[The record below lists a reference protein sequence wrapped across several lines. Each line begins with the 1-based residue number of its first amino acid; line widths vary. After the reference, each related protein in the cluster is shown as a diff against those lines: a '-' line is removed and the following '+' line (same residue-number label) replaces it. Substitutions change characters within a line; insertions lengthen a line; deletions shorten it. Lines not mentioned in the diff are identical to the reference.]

1 MVNCIDKQLKSI
13 VVILEGNETDLNI
26 IMLVKIT
33 AIVAPQL
40 IMVEGEEDGIMVHRM
55 EGQVVTVVEE
65 DLISQVN
72 HHTLHMLVTCHNI
85 LYKGIWMPSSKS

>member
-13 VVILEGNETDLNI
+13 VIILEGNETDLNI

-40 IMVEGEEDGIMVHRM
+40 IMVEGEEDGIMVHHM
-55 EGQVVTVVEE
+55 EGQVVMAVE

-72 HHTLHMLVTCHNI
+72 HHTLHTLVTCHNI
-85 LYKGIWMPSSKS
+85 LYKGTWMPFSKI

>member
-1 MVNCIDKQLKSI
+1 
-13 VVILEGNETDLNI
+13 
-26 IMLVKIT
+26 MLVKIT

-72 HHTLHMLVTCHNI
+72 HHILHTLVTCHNI
-85 LYKGIWMPSSKS
+85 LYKGTWMPFSKI